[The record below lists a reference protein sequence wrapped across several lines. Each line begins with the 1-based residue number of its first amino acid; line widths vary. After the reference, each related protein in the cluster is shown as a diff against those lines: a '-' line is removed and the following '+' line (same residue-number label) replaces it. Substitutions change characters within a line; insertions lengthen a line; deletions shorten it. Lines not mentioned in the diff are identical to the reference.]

1 MEHHVYFWLKQER
14 KNDVDLALFEQ
25 GLADL
30 YEISE
35 VAGGMWGKSAAT
47 PERPVTDKS
56 FDYALS
62 MKFDSLA
69 DHDVYQEHADHDV
82 FVNAFKNWWE
92 KVLVMD
98 VDQTTGPSPLT

>member
-1 MEHHVYFWLKQER
+1 MPGMEHHVYFWLKEER
-14 KNDVDLALFEQ
+14 KNEVDQGVFEK

-30 YEISE
+30 FKIGE
-35 VAGGMWGKSAAT
+35 VSGGMWGKSADT

-62 MKFDSLA
+62 MQFKTLE
-69 DHDVYQEHADHDV
+69 DHNIYQDHADHDV
-82 FVNAFKNWWE
+82 FVEAFKDWWE

-98 VDQTTGPSPLT
+98 VGQAG